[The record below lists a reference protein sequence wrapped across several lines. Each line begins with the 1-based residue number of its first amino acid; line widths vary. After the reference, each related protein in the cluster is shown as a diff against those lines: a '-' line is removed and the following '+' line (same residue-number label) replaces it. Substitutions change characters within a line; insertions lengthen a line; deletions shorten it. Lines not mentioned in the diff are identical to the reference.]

1 MKKEL
6 GGDAFARD
14 DDDDDDDDDDVMN
27 AVDQFLMDQNGAYSM
42 TTGLRVLM

>member
-6 GGDAFARD
+6 GGDAFAR
-14 DDDDDDDDDDVMN
+14 DDDDDDDDVMN